1 MQPGPVD
8 GGQDPADVVGQ
19 LKSFTRLI
27 TSGSNTVDCAVATIA
42 DGINFNPTSLG
53 SLGRLI
59 GVNSSVPANDN
70 VAKVGR
76 TTGVTTGKISAFEVD
91 GVVVDYG
98 LGSLTFDHQI
108 EVDNTTNT
116 PFAAGGDSGALVV
129 DDRGLAVGLLFAV
142 SDQGGSAGLGLTYAN
157 HITNVLS
164 ALNVQLKY

>member
-1 MQPGPVD
+1 M
-8 GGQDPADVVGQ
+8 
-19 LKSFTRLI
+19 
-27 TSGSNTVDCAVATIA
+27 
-42 DGINFNPTSLG
+42 
-53 SLGRLI
+53 
-59 GVNSSVPANDN
+59 
-70 VAKVGR
+70 
-76 TTGVTTGKISAFEVD
+76 
-91 GVVVDYG
+91 VVDYG